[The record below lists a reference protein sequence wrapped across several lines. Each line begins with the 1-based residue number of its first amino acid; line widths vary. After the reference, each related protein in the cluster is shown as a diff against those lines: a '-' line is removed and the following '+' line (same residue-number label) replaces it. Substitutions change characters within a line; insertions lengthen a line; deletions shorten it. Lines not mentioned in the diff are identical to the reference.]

1 MVDEEGVSADV
12 AADTR
17 RLYAEIHER
26 QVAEGISKR
35 LPGYVELLDLDVS
48 GMSCLD
54 LGAGST
60 ARDAIRLL
68 ARGVAH
74 VVLCDVGHAW
84 MDAARGELE
93 LAGFRPDQYSTVE
106 ASSWLAAGEH
116 DQYDLVTCNG
126 VLHHM
131 EDPDAAMSA
140 VSASLRPGAYFYVM
154 VIGKGGIVRD
164 FVMHTLRDLYLSD
177 GVFRAFMNGDPD
189 EMVDA
194 IRAAL
199 HSLTVDRERPLAE
212 PYAQLLS
219 IIGAGIDV
227 DLMLTLKDRI
237 NSPIYREYDL
247 AMVQEM
253 LGRFGLTPVQRVY
266 TAPQFDNIRAI
277 LEPVYAHPGR
287 PLSRAL
293 MGSGDIH
300 LLARKA
306 G

>member
-1 MVDEEGVSADV
+1 
-12 AADTR
+12 
-17 RLYAEIHER
+17 
-26 QVAEGISKR
+26 
-35 LPGYVELLDLDVS
+35 
-48 GMSCLD
+48 
-54 LGAGST
+54 
-60 ARDAIRLL
+60 
-68 ARGVAH
+68 
-74 VVLCDVGHAW
+74 
-84 MDAARGELE
+84 
-93 LAGFRPDQYSTVE
+93 
-106 ASSWLAAGEH
+106 
-116 DQYDLVTCNG
+116 
-126 VLHHM
+126 
-131 EDPDAAMSA
+131 
-140 VSASLRPGAYFYVM
+140 M

-212 PYAQLLS
+212 PYPQLLF

-277 LEPVYAHPGR
+277 LEPVYAPPGR